1 MGSEAAVKEEAT
13 PTTTVMERTTLDPH
27 ELIQSALTHGA
38 GIETL
43 ERLVALAKEVRAQQ
57 ASEAWHGAMA
67 EFQAKCPV
75 IEQKRKANIATRTGP
90 SYSFGYAKLPDIM
103 KIILPVMGELGLSVS
118 FRVHHEEKQVLASCR
133 ISHELG
139 HHEESGPV
147 AMPIVFDDRSA
158 ATPHHRVGIA
168 STYAK
173 RYALLAITGIAPVD
187 EAGSDPKAAKVSEG
201 MAQGKPSSWM
211 GFIKKVIEKSGDT
224 NGKPWTYWAI
234 FTKDDYEFRTFSK
247 SQAEFARQAGSSP
260 VRIVWEDGPGG
271 SSKVISIEPHTGA

>member
-1 MGSEAAVKEEAT
+1 MGSEAAAKQEAT

-38 GIETL
+38 GIEAL
-43 ERLVALAKEVRAQQ
+43 ERLVALAKDVRAQQ

-75 IEQKRKANIATRTGP
+75 IEQKRTANIATRTGP

-118 FRVHHEEKQVLASCR
+118 FRVHHKEKQVLASCR

-147 AMPIVFDDRSA
+147 GMPIVFDDRSA

-187 EAGSDPKAAKVSEG
+187 EPGSDMTRNSAVPAAV
-201 MAQGKPSSWM
+201 AKPATWM
-211 GFIKKVIEKSGDT
+211 GFIKKVVEKSGDT
-224 NGKPWTYWAI
+224 GGKPWTYWAI
-234 FTKDDYEFRTFSK
+234 FTKDDCEFRTFK
-247 SQAEFARQAGSSP
+247 KADAEFARQAGSSP
-260 VRIVWEDGPGG
+260 VRIVWEEGLGG